1 MRSRVST
8 TFLPQFP
15 QTLSIDMGKAIDWP
29 AILNVIEAHE
39 GAMKSVA
46 FSQDGKRIVSGSDDK
61 TIRI

>member
-1 MRSRVST
+1 MLRQCAPEST

-15 QTLSIDMGKAIDWP
+15 QTLSIKAIDWP